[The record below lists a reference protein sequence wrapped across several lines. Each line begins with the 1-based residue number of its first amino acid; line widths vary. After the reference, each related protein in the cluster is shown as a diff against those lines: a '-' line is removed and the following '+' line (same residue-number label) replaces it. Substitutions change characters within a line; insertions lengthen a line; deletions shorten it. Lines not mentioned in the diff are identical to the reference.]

1 MHKLS
6 ELLCITYE
14 SVVRTTAKSEL
25 LFAVR

>member
-6 ELLCITYE
+6 ELLCTTYE
-14 SVVRTTAKSEL
+14 SGVRTTAKSEP